1 MILADAAVAVPEL
14 HPGEW
19 ADAIIRVGWP
29 VPVLVALYIVVRWWP
44 WRRTKE

>member
-1 MILADAAVAVPEL
+1 MIPLAVEVLPPVD
-14 HPGEW
+14 PGAW

-44 WRRTKE
+44 WRKGKE